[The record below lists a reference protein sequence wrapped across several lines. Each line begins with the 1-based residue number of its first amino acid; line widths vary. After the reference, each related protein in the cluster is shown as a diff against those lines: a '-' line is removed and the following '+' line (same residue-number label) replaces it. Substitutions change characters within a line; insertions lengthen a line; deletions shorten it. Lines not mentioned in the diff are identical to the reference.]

1 MRSYLVAIVLF
12 GVVRGRHHDTSTQTQ
27 VGNCERLQWEW
38 EKDNSTS
45 YMINILRTPCRSK
58 KKLRNTKKAYLKML
72 LIKQCYSWLL
82 WGIGFISTES
92 QMVKMFSAI
101 TPSWRQLL
109 VIKVHLRK
117 MSIFFFFN
125 YFGRTSG
132 EFEQQTFSLVFL
144 LSEDSQQNCATQRF
158 SFPQNCSER

>member
-101 TPSWRQLL
+101 TPSLKEN
-109 VIKVHLRK
+109 VNI
-117 MSIFFFFN
+117 IFFFFN